1 MKKCP
6 FCAEEIQEEAVKC
19 KHCGEFLID
28 AELKR
33 MKMGAGSPQT
43 EWYYKTPMVILWILL
58 LGPFALSFIWKNPQ
72 YNASSKIIWT
82 IIAIGYTAII
92 TLMLIGVIIFYVKWL
107 GQIASKG
114 L

>member
-6 FCAEEIQEEAVKC
+6 FCAEEIQEEAIKC

-33 MKMGAGSPQT
+33 MKGRAGPGKA
-43 EWYYKTPMVILWILL
+43 EWYYRTPMVILWILL

-72 YNASSKIIWT
+72 YNASGKIIWT
-82 IIAIGYTAII
+82 IVTIGYTALV
-92 TLMLIGVIIFYVKWL
+92 TALMIGVVILYVRWL

>member
-6 FCAEEIQEEAVKC
+6 FCAEEIQDEAVKC

-28 AELKR
+28 AELKQLQ
-33 MKMGAGSPQT
+33 KQAGV
-43 EWYYKTPMVILWILL
+43 EWYYRTPMVVLWILM

-72 YNASSKIIWT
+72 YDTTRKTVWTVVT
-82 IIAIGYTAII
+82 IIYTII
-92 TLMLIGVIIFYVKWL
+92 VTLMFVAVILLYVRWL
-107 GQIASKG
+107 GQIASRG

>member
-6 FCAEEIQEEAVKC
+6 FCAEEIQDDAIKC

-33 MKMGAGSPQT
+33 LKAADNV
-43 EWYYKTPMVILWILL
+43 EWYHRTPMVIFWILC
-58 LGPFALSFIWKNPQ
+58 LGPFALTFIWKNPQ
-72 YNASSKIIWT
+72 YNTSNKIVWT
-82 IIAIGYTAII
+82 IVAFGYTALV
-92 TLMLIGVIIFYVKWL
+92 TLMLIGIILFYFKWME
-107 GQIASKG
+107 QIATRG